1 MNLYEAHKSLHF
13 PCTDGS
19 HAGKALLRSRDP
31 GLPLAAGT
39 AQGRQGQQGQQQPH
53 PGDPRSRPALWAES
67 ATAGLASA
75 LPESARGWCREDGPG
90 DDEGSA
96 PGPQACT
103 PQDGRLHWS
112 VFPPTAPKH
121 PRLSRLPGLV
131 GSRDQPLTTLTDYRI
146 TVAAKQSHVSPTR
159 LMAVQ
164 PEERGGSGTTNG
176 RCQPPVP
183 QRAVFSVVPHH
194 PVLNGN
200 AVSPRH
206 SADAEDCQGP
216 IRGKIETPL
225 FLNSLKQRRPLGP
238 IIIVREPSIA
248 RWHLTRLYGMR
259 VVCSV
264 TVAIDYGG
272 RVFPPYLAISLWDRR
287 GESEH
292 LPPHTPPQCGA
303 QCEPRAQE
311 AQP

>member
-1 MNLYEAHKSLHF
+1 MEHASNSAWPSCPYQCHIAKPLLRGPSFPPNELPQHGAQGAAEAHPRARWRELPGPSSNKLQTRLTAATQGMNLYEAHKSLHF

-39 AQGRQGQQGQQQPH
+39 AQGPQGQQGQQQPH

-164 PEERGGSGTTNG
+164 PEERGRLRDN
-176 RCQPPVP
+176 
-183 QRAVFSVVPHH
+183 
-194 PVLNGN
+194 
-200 AVSPRH
+200 
-206 SADAEDCQGP
+206 E
-216 IRGKIETPL
+216 
-225 FLNSLKQRRPLGP
+225 RPLP
-238 IIIVREPSIA
+238 AACPA
-248 RWHLTRLYGMR
+248 
-259 VVCSV
+259 
-264 TVAIDYGG
+264 AG
-272 RVFPPYLAISLWDRR
+272 RVLCRP
-287 GESEH
+287 
-292 LPPHTPPQCGA
+292 TPPGT
-303 QCEPRAQE
+303 
-311 AQP
+311 